1 MNNNGKKMKMS
12 NDYKKDNKS
21 KEKARYGRIR
31 TKSEASNCVFN

>member
-12 NDYKKDNKS
+12 NDYKKDKS